1 VLQTRTRDLAAR
13 ARYDGCMKIIV
24 IGATGTIGSA
34 IVAALRGKH
43 DVIAA
48 SRHGEHKVDIQNAAS
63 IAALFDKHRD
73 ANAVVCAAGGGA
85 WKPLDQLTDADI
97 AATLNDK
104 LMGQVNVIRAALT
117 RIADKGSIVVTT
129 GVLAQQPMPGGAAIS
144 LVNSGLEGFVRGA
157 ALEAPR
163 GIRVNVV
170 SPPWVTETVAAMKL
184 PPMPTALPA
193 ATVAKAYVAA
203 LEGTQSGETIRPS
216 A

>member
-1 VLQTRTRDLAAR
+1 
-13 ARYDGCMKIIV
+13 MKIIV

-48 SRHGEHKVDIQNAAS
+48 SRNGEHKVDIKDAAS
-63 IAALFDKHRD
+63 IAALLDKHRD

-85 WKPLDQLTDADI
+85 WKPLDQLTDADF
-97 AATLNDK
+97 AASLADK

-117 RIADKGSIVVTT
+117 RIRDNGSIVVTT
-129 GVLAQQPMPGGAAIS
+129 GVLAQKPMPGGAAIS
-144 LVNSGLEGFVRGA
+144 MLNAGLEGFVRGA

-170 SPPWVTETVAAMKL
+170 SPPWVTETVAAMKM
-184 PPMPTALPA
+184 PPVPGALPA
-193 ATVAKAYVAA
+193 ATVAKSYVAA
-203 LEGTQSGETIRPS
+203 VEGTATGQTIHPS